1 LEYSRFAPGF
11 SVLIRAERVTG
22 EVLGSVGMKPANQVN
37 CVPEVF
43 MGEQDLVPQMKKDEI
58 RRFLNH
64 LLADVRALEEM
75 LDKGLIE
82 TGVRR
87 IGAEQ
92 ELFLVD
98 SAWRP
103 ARRSMQLLEDLNDE
117 HFTPELAQFN
127 LEFNLDPM
135 IYGGKCLSEMEG
147 EIRHY
152 VAKAREAARGRGGDV
167 VMTGILPTLNK
178 GDLDLGAM
186 TPNPR
191 YSALNEA
198 MTRLR
203 GGDYEFDLKGIDQIR
218 LRHESIMVEACN
230 TSFQVHFQVDPDE
243 FASLYN
249 AAQVAAGPVLA
260 AAANSPLLF
269 GKRLW
274 WETRVG
280 LFQQSVDT
288 RRATTHLREQT
299 PRVSFGRQW
308 IRASVLEV
316 FREDIA
322 RFRTILADRVEEDPF
337 EAMAAGRAPSLK
349 ALRLHNGTVYRWNRA
364 CYGISEGR
372 PHLRIENRMLPAG
385 PTPAD
390 EIANAAFWLGLVSG
404 IASQYGDVGEVF
416 RFEEAQTNFFTAAQN
431 GLNCQLFWLNGRLE
445 PARKIILGTFL
456 PISRKGLKDSGIDE
470 KDIDHYLGIIEERVD
485 SGKNGAQW
493 QLSSLSGLDGRGPLP
508 ERLAAITS
516 AMVARES
523 GFDPVHAWD
532 LARLEEG
539 GGWQR
544 NYIRV
549 EQCMD
554 TDLVTV
560 NEHEPVDL
568 VAQLMDWN
576 NIRHVLV
583 EDDEHHLVG
592 IVSRRRLL
600 RLIGT
605 YNPELLESP
614 MPVSEVMSPSPLAV
628 SPETSTLEAIELM
641 RRHQMSFLPVEKDG
655 QLVGKVTERQF
666 MAIARQLLEEKL
678 REENTVAN
686 SDS

>member
-1 LEYSRFAPGF
+1 
-11 SVLIRAERVTG
+11 
-22 EVLGSVGMKPANQVN
+22 
-37 CVPEVF
+37 
-43 MGEQDLVPQMKKDEI
+43 MGEQDLRPQKEKDEI
-58 RRFLNH
+58 RLFLRK
-64 LLADVRALEEM
+64 LLTDLRALEEM
-75 LDKGLIE
+75 LDRGLFE
-82 TGVRR
+82 TGIRR

-98 SAWRP
+98 SAFRP
-103 ARRSMQLLEDLNDE
+103 ARTSMQLLEDLQDE

-135 IYGGKCLSEMEG
+135 IYGGACLSEMEG
-147 EIRHY
+147 ELRSYIDR
-152 VAKAREAARGRGGDV
+152 AREVARRRGGDV
-167 VMTGILPTLNK
+167 VLAGILPTINK
-178 GDLDLGAM
+178 GDLDLEAM

-191 YSALNEA
+191 YFALNEA

-203 GGDYEFDLKGIDQIR
+203 GGDYEFDLKGIDQIH
-218 LRHESIMVEACN
+218 LRHDSIMVEACN
-230 TSFQVHFQVDPDE
+230 TSFQVHFQVDPEE
-243 FASLYN
+243 FARMYN
-249 AAQVAAGPVLA
+249 AAQAAAGPVLA
-260 AAANSPLLF
+260 AAANSPFLF

-274 WETRVG
+274 LETRIG

-288 RRATTHLREQT
+288 RRATLHLREQT

-308 IRASVLEV
+308 IRSSVLEV
-316 FREDIA
+316 FRDDIA
-322 RFRTILADRVEEDPF
+322 RFRTILADEVEEDPF
-337 EAMAAGRAPSLK
+337 EAIAAGRAPSLK

-364 CYGISEGR
+364 CYGISEGKA
-372 PHLRIENRMLPAG
+372 HLRIENRMLPAG

-404 IASQYGDVGEVF
+404 IVTRWGDIGEHF
-416 RFEEAQTNFFTAAQN
+416 RFEEAHTNFFAAARG
-431 GLNCQLFWLNGRLE
+431 GLNAQLFWLDGRLE
-445 PARKIILGTFL
+445 PARKIILETFL
-456 PISRKGLKDSGIDE
+456 PLAREGLSDSGIAP
-470 KDIDHYLGIIEERVD
+470 KDVDRYLGIIAERVD
-485 SGKNGAQW
+485 SAKNGAQW
-493 QLSSLSGLDGRGPLP
+493 QLSSLSAFEGRGPLS
-508 ERLAAITS
+508 ERMAAVTASMIRQEETG
-516 AMVARES
+516 A
-523 GFDPVHAWD
+523 PVHQWE

-560 NEHEPVDL
+560 NEHEPVEL

-600 RLIGT
+600 RLVGS
-605 YNPELLESP
+605 YHPELLETP
-614 MPVSEVMSPSPLAV
+614 MPVSDIMLPSPMTV
-628 SPETSTLEAIELM
+628 SPETPTLEAIRLM
-641 RRHQMSFLPVEKDG
+641 RLHQLSFLPVEKDG

-666 MAIARQLLEEKL
+666 MAIARRLLEEKL
-678 REENTVAN
+678 QEEQGTE
-686 SDS
+686 D

>member
-1 LEYSRFAPGF
+1 
-11 SVLIRAERVTG
+11 
-22 EVLGSVGMKPANQVN
+22 
-37 CVPEVF
+37 
-43 MGEQDLVPQMKKDEI
+43 MGEQDLRPQQEKDEI
-58 RRFLNH
+58 RLFLRK
-64 LLADVRALEEM
+64 LLNDLRALEEM
-75 LDKGLIE
+75 LENGLFE

-98 SAWRP
+98 GAFRP
-103 ARRSMQLLEDLNDE
+103 ARSSMELLEDLQDP

-135 IYGGKCLSEMEG
+135 IYGGDCLSRMEA
-147 EIRHY
+147 ELRSYIAR
-152 VAKAREAARGRGGDV
+152 AREVARGRGGDV
-167 VMTGILPTLNK
+167 VLAGILPTINK
-178 GDLDLGAM
+178 GDLELEAM

-191 YSALNEA
+191 YFALNEA

-203 GGDYEFDLKGIDQIR
+203 GGDYEFDLKGIDQIH

-230 TSFQVHFQVDPDE
+230 TSFQVHFQVDPEE
-243 FASLYN
+243 FARLYN
-249 AAQVAAGPVLA
+249 AAQAAAGPVLA
-260 AAANSPLLF
+260 AAANSPFLF

-274 WETRVG
+274 WETRIG

-288 RRATTHLREQT
+288 RRATPHLREQT

-308 IRASVLEV
+308 VRASVLEI
-316 FREDIA
+316 FREDVA

-337 EAMAAGRAPSLK
+337 EAIAAGRAPSLK

-364 CYGISEGR
+364 CYGILDGK
-372 PHLRIENRMLPAG
+372 PHLRIENRMLPSG

-390 EIANAAFWLGLVSG
+390 EMANTAFWLGLVSG
-404 IASQYGDVGEVF
+404 IATRFGDIGEHF
-416 RFEEAQTNFFTAAQN
+416 RFEEALTNFFAAAQS
-431 GLNCQLFWLNGRLE
+431 GLNCQIFWLNGRLE
-445 PARKIILGTFL
+445 PARKIILETFL
-456 PISRKGLKDSGIDE
+456 PIAREGLLESGIAAGDVE
-470 KDIDHYLGIIEERVD
+470 RYLGIIHERVD
-485 SGKNGAQW
+485 SAKNGAQW
-493 QLSSLSGLDGRGPLP
+493 QLSSLSSFDGRGPLA
-508 ERLAAITS
+508 ERLAAITAS
-516 AMVARES
+516 MIRQEE
-523 GFDPVHAWD
+523 GGRPVHQWE
-532 LARLEEG
+532 LAVLEEG

-544 NYIRV
+544 NYVRV

-560 NEHEPVDL
+560 NEHEPVEL

-600 RLIGT
+600 RLIGS
-605 YNPELLESP
+605 YHPELLDTP
-614 MPVSEVMSPSPLAV
+614 MPVSEVMLPSPLTV

-641 RRHQMSFLPVEKDG
+641 RLHQMSFLPVEKDG

-666 MAIARQLLEEKL
+666 MAIARRLLEEKL
-678 REENTVAN
+678 REEGSAG
-686 SDS
+686 S

>member
-1 LEYSRFAPGF
+1 
-11 SVLIRAERVTG
+11 
-22 EVLGSVGMKPANQVN
+22 
-37 CVPEVF
+37 
-43 MGEQDLVPQMKKDEI
+43 MGEQQLRPQTRKDDI

-64 LLADVRALEEM
+64 LLADVRALEMM
-75 LDKGLIE
+75 LEKGLFE

-103 ARRSMQLLEDLNDE
+103 ARRSVQLLEDLADQ

-127 LEFNLDPM
+127 LEFNMDPM
-135 IYGGKCLSEMEG
+135 MYGGTCLREMEG
-147 EIRHY
+147 ELRQY
-152 VAKAREAARGRGGDV
+152 VSRVRQAARARGGDI

-191 YSALNEA
+191 YAALNEA
-198 MTRLR
+198 MTNLR

-243 FASLYN
+243 FVSLYN
-249 AAQVAAGPVLA
+249 AAQAAAGPVLA
-260 AAANSPLLF
+260 AATNSPLLF

-308 IRASVLEV
+308 IRASVLEI

-322 RFRTILADRVEEDPF
+322 RFRTILADPVEEDPF
-337 EAMAAGRAPSLK
+337 EQIAAGKAPSLK

-390 EIANAAFWLGLVSG
+390 EMANAAFWLGLVSG
-404 IASQYGDVGEVF
+404 IAAEHGDIGESF
-416 RFEEAQTNFFTAAQN
+416 RFEDALTNFFSAAQN
-431 GLNCQLFWLNGRLE
+431 GMNCQLFWLGGRLE
-445 PARKIILGTFL
+445 PARKIILETFL
-456 PISRKGLKDSGIDE
+456 PLAHTGLIDSGID
-470 KDIDHYLGIIEERVD
+470 KADADHYLGIIAERVD

-493 QLSSLSGLDGRGPLP
+493 QLSSLSGMEGRGPVP
-508 ERLAAITS
+508 EMLAAITS
-516 AMVARES
+516 AMVSREIE
-523 GFDPVHAWD
+523 GIPVHRWD

-544 NYIRV
+544 NYVRV

-592 IVSRRRLL
+592 LVSRRRLL

-605 YNPELLESP
+605 YHPELTGEP
-614 MPVSEVMSPSPLAV
+614 MPVSEVMLPSPLTVA
-628 SPETSTLEAIELM
+628 PETSTLEAIELM
-641 RRHQMSFLPVEKDG
+641 RLHQMSFLPVEKDG

-666 MAIARQLLEEKL
+666 MTIARQLLEEKL
-678 REENTVAN
+678 REQKT
-686 SDS
+686 S